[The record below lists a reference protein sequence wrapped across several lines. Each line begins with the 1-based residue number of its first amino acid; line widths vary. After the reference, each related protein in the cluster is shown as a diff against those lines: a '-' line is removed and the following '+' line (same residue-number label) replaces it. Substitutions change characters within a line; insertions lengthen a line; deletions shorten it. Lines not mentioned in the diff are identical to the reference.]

1 MPSSA
6 ACVTMTGTSVEPYS
20 MANRTP
26 RIVSHAGFPT
36 DESLILTPSSR
47 LHEQKS
53 QRDCHSECDT
63 AWAARTEDAARSAP
77 SGVVDTQR
85 FDSLQHGVNQ
95 IRRDNDLADRA
106 WYVQVL
112 FDFTRAAQG
121 RVASDALPHE
131 RVTADEDCFFRK
143 QNRDAWL
150 ERLQSGLSGA

>member
-1 MPSSA
+1 
-6 ACVTMTGTSVEPYS
+6 

-106 WYVQVL
+106 WYACKCSSTLPVL
-112 FDFTRAAQG
+112 PKAASPPTPC
-121 RVASDALPHE
+121 RMSV
-131 RVTADEDCFFRK
+131 
-143 QNRDAWL
+143 
-150 ERLQSGLSGA
+150 

>member
-1 MPSSA
+1 
-6 ACVTMTGTSVEPYS
+6 MTGTSVEPYS

-36 DESLILTPSSR
+36 YERLFLTPASR

-53 QRDCHSECDT
+53 PRDCHSECDT
-63 AWAARTEDAARSAP
+63 AWAARTEDAARSVP

-95 IRRDNDLADRA
+95 IRRATGDNDLADRA
-106 WYVQVL
+106 WYACQVL

-131 RVTADEDCFFRK
+131 RVSADEACFFLK
-143 QNRDAWL
+143 QNRGAWL
-150 ERLQSGLSGA
+150 ERLQSGPSGA